1 MGKFDRKSLLLLAV
15 SCAVAVFGVWL
26 GSLVGGVWAL
36 ALVALGVVLVVV
48 AALRGHIHRLYGQT
62 LMVDGILL
70 VGMLACLSLEQSGLI
85 VNMVFAAL
93 AVFLCGDAA
102 AWFRQWR
109 GGSRSAASDGAG
121 RGGVLALVVQLVLAV
136 AMLLCVGGVVFASGG
151 GAWKWPL
158 AVVLLLFCVFLLA
171 VIVRSR
177 SVEVGLRH
185 EFRVG
190 LELDVVFIA
199 LALYACFMGNLP
211 SGLWLP
217 LWVVVLDVLFFA
229 SDIARWWL
237 DRPAR
242 I

>member
-1 MGKFDRKSLLLLAV
+1 MGKFDKKSLLLLAV
-15 SCAVAVFGVWL
+15 CCAVAVLGVWL

-36 ALVALGVVLVVV
+36 ALVALAVVLVVI
-48 AALRGHIHRLYGQT
+48 AALRGHLHRLYGQT

-70 VGMLACLSLEQSGLI
+70 VGMLSCLSLEESGLV

-93 AVFLCGDAA
+93 AVFLCGDVA

-109 GGSRSAASDGAG
+109 GGSRPAAADGSG
-121 RGGVLALVVQLVLAV
+121 RGGVVALVVQLVLAV
-136 AMLLCVGGVVFASGG
+136 AMLLSVGGVAFASGG
-151 GAWKWPL
+151 GEWKWPL
-158 AVVLLLFCVFLLA
+158 AVVLALLCVCLLA
-171 VIVRSR
+171 VLMRPRSMGI
-177 SVEVGLRH
+177 GLRR

-190 LELDVVFIA
+190 IELDVLFIA

-217 LWVVVLDVLFFA
+217 LWIVVLDVLFFA